1 MIFNRLEGGNETEFD
16 VSYKKSSIA
25 DHALQYPVG

>member
-16 VSYKKSSIA
+16 VSYEKSSVSE
-25 DHALQYPVG
+25 HALQYPVG